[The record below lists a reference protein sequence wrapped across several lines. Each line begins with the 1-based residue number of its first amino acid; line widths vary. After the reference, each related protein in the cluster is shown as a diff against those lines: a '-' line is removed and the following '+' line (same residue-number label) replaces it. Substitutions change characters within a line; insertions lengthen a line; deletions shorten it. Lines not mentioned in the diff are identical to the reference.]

1 MSIVHPAVEG
11 GIRMMIEIAL
21 SNVSAVPSVVMADL
35 RINGIK
41 GGNLLYPTELAF
53 C

>member
-1 MSIVHPAVEG
+1 
-11 GIRMMIEIAL
+11 MIEIAL
-21 SNVSAVPSVVMADL
+21 SNVSAVPSAVMADL

-53 C
+53 CCWAFVAGHMV